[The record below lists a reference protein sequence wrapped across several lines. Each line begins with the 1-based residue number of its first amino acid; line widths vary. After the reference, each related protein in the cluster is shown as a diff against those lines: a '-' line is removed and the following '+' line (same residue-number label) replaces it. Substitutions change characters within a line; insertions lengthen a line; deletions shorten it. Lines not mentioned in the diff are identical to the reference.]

1 MKDFLKFTLATVT
14 GIIVSSV
21 VLFFISI
28 LVVFS
33 MVSSSESETQ
43 VRKNSV
49 MMLDLNG
56 TLAERSQENPL
67 DILMKD
73 DYKTYGLDDVLSS
86 IRKAKENEN
95 IKGIYIQANSLSA
108 GYASLEEIRH
118 ALKDFKESG
127 KFIVAY
133 GDSYTQSLYYL
144 SSIADKVMLNPQ
156 GMLEWRGLAATPMFF
171 KDLLEKIGV
180 EMQVFKVGTYKS
192 AVEPFIA
199 TEMSPANREQVN
211 VYLSSVWGQIT
222 GDIAESRNLSV
233 EALNK
238 EADRMLMFYPA
249 EESVKNGLVDTLIYK
264 NDVRDYLKTLVGID
278 KDDDMPVLGIQDM
291 VNVKKNVPKDK
302 SGNVIA
308 VYYAYGE
315 IDGGSSA
322 STEEGINSEKVIRD
336 LRKLKDD
343 ENVKAVVLRVN
354 SPGGSAYGSEQ
365 IWYAVE
371 QLKKE
376 KPVIVSMGDYAAS
389 GGYYIACNADTIV
402 AEPTTLTG
410 SIGIFG
416 MMPNAKGLTE
426 KLGLNFDI
434 VKTNP
439 YADFGNLTRFSDA
452 SLQALQ
458 DAGVEV
464 EVFNPVHRYVNRIYF
479 NYRDHRKI
487 AVIDG
492 VHAYTGGINIADEYA
507 NLFVRFGHWKDTG
520 VRIDGAGAWGFASQF
535 IQMWKMIGRSLPN
548 EDDYYRPR
556 VEIEGTGW
564 CQPFTDGPLNNPDNP
579 IEDTYLQL
587 IASAQKMLYITT
599 PYYAVE
605 ESMQKSLCIAADA
618 GVDVRLMI
626 PAIPDHKFT
635 YMVAETYWGELLRH
649 GVKIYKYTPG
659 FLHAKSV
666 MVDREVALVG
676 STNMDYRTF
685 QLHYECGVLLYHSP
699 VVEELLEDLDQT
711 AAVSTLYTL
720 EEWEKRSW
728 PRRMF
733 ASILKLGAIWL

>member
-14 GIIVSSV
+14 GIIISSV

-43 VRKNSV
+43 VHKNSV

-56 TLAERSQENPL
+56 TLTERSQENPL
-67 DILMKD
+67 DFLMKE
-73 DYKTYGLDDVLSS
+73 DYKTYGLDDILSS
-86 IRKAKENEN
+86 IRKAKENED
-95 IKGIYIQANSLSA
+95 IKGIYIQATSLGA
-108 GYASLEEIRH
+108 GFASLEEIRD

-133 GDSYTQSLYYL
+133 GDTYTQNLYYL
-144 SSIADKVMLNPQ
+144 SSVADKVLLNPQ

-180 EMQVFKVGTYKS
+180 EMQIFKVGTYKS
-192 AVEPFIA
+192 AVEPFIS

-211 VYLSSVWGQIT
+211 VYLSSIWGQIT
-222 GDIAESRNLSV
+222 SSVAESRNLSL

-264 NDVRDYLKTLVGID
+264 NDVRDYLKNMVGID
-278 KDDDMPVLGIQDM
+278 KDDNMPVLGIQDM
-291 VNVKKNVPKDK
+291 INVKKNVPRDK

-322 STEEGINSEKVIRD
+322 STDEGINSEKVIKD

-365 IWYAVE
+365 IWYAVN

-426 KLGLNFDI
+426 KLGVNFDV

-439 YADFGNLTRFSDA
+439 YADFGNLTRPMNDGEKG
-452 SLQALQ
+452 LMQM
-458 DAGVEV
+458 
-464 EVFNPVHRYVNRIYF
+464 YVNKGYELFLTRCSDGRGISMEEL
-479 NYRDHRKI
+479 DKI
-487 AVIDG
+487 AQGRVW
-492 VHAYTGGINIADEYA
+492 TGSTAKELGLVDELGGLDKALEIA
-507 NLFVRFGHWKDTG
+507 
-520 VRIDGAGAWGFASQF
+520 
-535 IQMWKMIGRSLPN
+535 
-548 EDDYYRPR
+548 
-556 VEIEGTGW
+556 
-564 CQPFTDGPLNNPDNP
+564 
-579 IEDTYLQL
+579 
-587 IASAQKMLYITT
+587 IAK
-599 PYYAVE
+599 
-605 ESMQKSLCIAADA
+605 A
-618 GVDVRLMI
+618 GVD
-626 PAIPDHKFT
+626 A
-635 YMVAETYWGELLRH
+635 
-649 GVKIYKYTPG
+649 YTVMNYPKKEG
-659 FLHAKSV
+659 FLESLMNTNPGNYIKARMLNGKMNDVYRQFSIIENFDKI
-666 MVDREVALVG
+666 DRIQARVP
-676 STNMDYRTF
+676 F
-685 QLHYECGVLLYHSP
+685 
-699 VVEELLEDLDQT
+699 ELNIQ
-711 AAVSTLYTL
+711 
-720 EEWEKRSW
+720 
-728 PRRMF
+728 
-733 ASILKLGAIWL
+733 

>member
-14 GIIVSSV
+14 GIVISSV

-56 TLAERSQENPL
+56 TLVERSQENPL
-67 DILMKD
+67 DLIMKD
-73 DYKTYGLDDVLSS
+73 DYKTYGLDDILSS
-86 IRKAKENEN
+86 IKKAKENED
-95 IKGIYIQANSLSA
+95 IKGIYIQATSLGA
-108 GYASLEEIRH
+108 GFASLEEIRN

-127 KFIVAY
+127 KFVVAY
-133 GDSYTQSLYYL
+133 GDAYTQGLYYL
-144 SSIADKVMLNPQ
+144 SSVADKVLLNPQ

-171 KDLLEKIGV
+171 KDLLEKVGV

-192 AVEPFIA
+192 AVEPFIS
-199 TEMSPANREQVN
+199 TEMSAANREQIN
-211 VYLSSVWGQIT
+211 VYLSSIWGQIT
-222 GDIAESRNLSV
+222 NAVAESRNLSV

-264 NDVRDYLKTLVGID
+264 NDVRDYLKNLAGID
-278 KDDDMPVLGIQDM
+278 KDDNMPILGIQDM
-291 VNVKKNVPKDK
+291 INVKKNVPRDK

-322 STEEGINSEKVIRD
+322 STDEGINSEKVIKD
-336 LRKLKDD
+336 LRKLKDN

-365 IWYAVE
+365 IWYAVN

-389 GGYYIACNADTIV
+389 GGYYISCNADTIV

-426 KLGLNFDI
+426 KLGVNFDV

-439 YADFGNLTRFSDA
+439 YADFGNLTRPMND
-452 SLQALQ
+452 
-458 DAGVEV
+458 
-464 EVFNPVHRYVNRIYF
+464 
-479 NYRDHRKI
+479 
-487 AVIDG
+487 DG
-492 VHAYTGGINIADEYA
+492 THQVAHIGGLATGGIYA
-507 NLFVRFGHWKDTG
+507 YSHFAEFGKQFVRTVDDGGNHFSGHKQL
-520 VRIDGAGAWGFASQF
+520 VASDGARYQDIVHSTYTEQVVDVHNQRILCDAFPDGKVACLFPVHVGQAGFCSCAVCVHDITILRVTAQD
-535 IQMWKMIGRSLPN
+535 IGDDFAESLR
-548 EDDYYRPR
+548 EYTFVD
-556 VEIEGTGW
+556 V
-564 CQPFTDGPLNNPDNP
+564 LNGVVH
-579 IEDTYLQL
+579 IFFG
-587 IASAQKMLYITT
+587 
-599 PYYAVE
+599 
-605 ESMQKSLCIAADA
+605 CADA
-618 GVDVRLMI
+618 SHHISLI
-626 PAIPDHKFT
+626 T
-635 YMVAETYWGELLRH
+635 H
-649 GVKIYKYTPG
+649 GIISL
-659 FLHAKSV
+659 F
-666 MVDREVALVG
+666 
-676 STNMDYRTF
+676 N
-685 QLHYECGVLLYHSP
+685 
-699 VVEELLEDLDQT
+699 
-711 AAVSTLYTL
+711 
-720 EEWEKRSW
+720 
-728 PRRMF
+728 
-733 ASILKLGAIWL
+733 

>member
-14 GIIVSSV
+14 GIIISSV

-56 TLAERSQENPL
+56 TLTERSQENPL
-67 DILMKD
+67 DFLMKE
-73 DYKTYGLDDVLSS
+73 DYKTYGLDDILSS
-86 IRKAKENEN
+86 IRKAKENED
-95 IKGIYIQANSLSA
+95 IKGIYIQATSLGA
-108 GYASLEEIRH
+108 GFASLEEIRD

-133 GDSYTQSLYYL
+133 GDTYTQNLYYL
-144 SSIADKVMLNPQ
+144 SSVADKVLLNPQ

-180 EMQVFKVGTYKS
+180 EMQIFKVGTYKS
-192 AVEPFIA
+192 AVEPFIS

-211 VYLSSVWGQIT
+211 VYLSSIWGQIT
-222 GDIAESRNLSV
+222 SSVAESRNLSV

-264 NDVRDYLKTLVGID
+264 NDVRDYLKNMVGID
-278 KDDDMPVLGIQDM
+278 KDDNMPVLGIQDM
-291 VNVKKNVPKDK
+291 INVKKNVPRDK

-322 STEEGINSEKVIRD
+322 STDEGINSEKVIKD

-365 IWYAVE
+365 IWYAVN

-426 KLGLNFDI
+426 KLGVNFDV

-439 YADFGNLTRFSDA
+439 YADFGNLTRPMNDGEKG
-452 SLQALQ
+452 LMQM
-458 DAGVEV
+458 
-464 EVFNPVHRYVNRIYF
+464 YVNKGYELFLTRCSDGRGISMEEL
-479 NYRDHRKI
+479 DKI
-487 AVIDG
+487 AQGRVW
-492 VHAYTGGINIADEYA
+492 TGSTTKELGLVDELGGLDKALEIA
-507 NLFVRFGHWKDTG
+507 
-520 VRIDGAGAWGFASQF
+520 
-535 IQMWKMIGRSLPN
+535 
-548 EDDYYRPR
+548 
-556 VEIEGTGW
+556 
-564 CQPFTDGPLNNPDNP
+564 
-579 IEDTYLQL
+579 
-587 IASAQKMLYITT
+587 IAK
-599 PYYAVE
+599 
-605 ESMQKSLCIAADA
+605 A
-618 GVDVRLMI
+618 GVD
-626 PAIPDHKFT
+626 A
-635 YMVAETYWGELLRH
+635 
-649 GVKIYKYTPG
+649 YTVMNYPKKEG
-659 FLHAKSV
+659 FLESLMNTNPGNYIKARMLNGKMNDVYRQFSIIENFDKI
-666 MVDREVALVG
+666 DRIQARVP
-676 STNMDYRTF
+676 F
-685 QLHYECGVLLYHSP
+685 
-699 VVEELLEDLDQT
+699 ELNIQ
-711 AAVSTLYTL
+711 
-720 EEWEKRSW
+720 
-728 PRRMF
+728 
-733 ASILKLGAIWL
+733 